1 MKGRFTPVALM
12 LIAAFVV
19 GCGSSSSSS
28 SSSTSTPASTGTSTS
43 GASTTASTSTSSS
56 GGTCKASIAM
66 EGPFTGPV
74 AQVGLEQ
81 LHFAQLAV
89 ADDNKALGTDVTLAQ
104 DDTQLTPSMA
114 ITKTQSIIASN
125 AVATVGPAGSQEVE
139 AVGPLFGKAG
149 MAFVTG
155 SATLPA
161 LTTSGKNPTF
171 FRVVPDD
178 NIQGPQDANYIVN
191 HLKPK
196 AVLIID
202 DDEAYSQG
210 LVSVMTPVLQKA
222 GIKVNHQT
230 LNGTDTGAT
239 LANAIKSLVTS
250 QLTPDES
257 VTIVPWQA
265 AANAQTFGL
274 DAKQQGKKTILF
286 GTDGTNSPSQFKI
299 PGSYVS
305 AFGPDISQSSAP
317 LAKAAVK
324 GVAKYGPYG
333 SFGVP
338 SYEATDVIMRAISSV
353 CKSGGT
359 PSRSNVL
366 AALKQTNIPASQN
379 ILGIPIAFASNGNL
393 AGDNGYLFH
402 ISGAGK
408 YIEINPK

>member
-1 MKGRFTPVALM
+1 MKGRFTPIAVL
-12 LIAAFVV
+12 LTAAFVV
-19 GCGSSSSSS
+19 GCGSSSSSTTSPS
-28 SSSTSTPASTGTSTS
+28 SGGASTGTGTSAST
-43 GASTTASTSTSSS
+43 GASTTAST
-56 GGTCKASIAM
+56 GNCKASIAI

-74 AQVGLEQ
+74 APVGLEQ

-89 ADDNKALGTDVTLAQ
+89 ADDNKSLGINVSLAQ
-104 DDTQLTPSMA
+104 DDTQLTPSIA
-114 ITKTQSIIASN
+114 ITKTQSIIASP
-125 AVATVGPAGSQEVE
+125 AVGAIGPAGSQEVE

-149 MAFVTG
+149 VAFVSP

-161 LTTSGKNPTF
+161 LATDGKNPTF

-178 NIQGPQDANYIVN
+178 NIQGPQDANYVVN

-202 DDEAYSQG
+202 DNEAYSQG
-210 LVSVMTPVLQKA
+210 LVSVITPILQKA

-250 QLTPDES
+250 QLTSDEG

-274 DAKQQGKKTILF
+274 DAKQQGKKTIMF

-305 AFGPDISQSSAP
+305 AFGPDISQSSRA
-317 LAKAAVK
+317 LDKQIVT

-333 SFGVP
+333 PFGVP
-338 SYEATDVIMRAISSV
+338 AYAAADVLMRAIASV
-353 CKSGGT
+353 CKSGQT
-359 PSRSNVL
+359 PSRANVL
-366 AALKQTNIPASQN
+366 AAVKQTHVAAAETP
-379 ILGIPIAFASNGNL
+379 LGIPVAFQPNGNL
-393 AGDNGYLFH
+393 AGNYGYLFH
-402 ISGAGK
+402 IISTGK
-408 YIEINPK
+408 YVEIPPK